1 MASLKSGVLT
11 KLLEDMN
18 VDDEKGLEDVRKPV
32 LLQIRSIIPVLE
44 EGDFWPNKG
53 FYLKVSDL
61 SHAMYASLPREQDE
75 MILSNILQLGQFI
88 YVQKLEAAYP
98 VPLLRGVMPVPGR
111 RPCDGTPEDI
121 LPVTNLVKFLE
132 ASHTESIKDK
142 GVIFEKKTLICGL
155 SDSESLLEKSTDGE
169 EKMNCRMLRSLS
181 ASKARSSEQ
190 RRGLNYITKGCDDD
204 KRSSDD
210 LGGFQRIEPSSF
222 HNDTTDSDSPK
233 SCVSSTQISKRRSWN
248 STELLDVK
256 KIFDSSVARQGTRPR
271 ARSRSACVSPIRS
284 MRYDSSDDNSTSTTR
299 RRVMGSTTKSFK
311 STNRSKTIAPKINCE
326 ETSHPEAM
334 CCAVSDRKE
343 AESIISWDSLPSSL
357 AKLGKDMVRNKDVAV
372 LAAVEALQEAC
383 AAEKLIKCLSTY
395 SEFQSY
401 KGDDPQPFIDKF
413 FDLQD
418 DLAQTR
424 QIVQSLTNISP
435 LKTSDTDINSMGS
448 VKEVLNLAVERKKNA
463 TSWIK
468 SAMAFDLSPCLSS
481 LRSTS
486 TTESPNTAKKSVT
499 ASQVTKP
506 KMACIVRKL
515 RKNCEFAVGLTSE
528 KDNPLEWARGSTLCR
543 AADLANALQD
553 ESRRSFM
560 GYVEKFLA
568 EVESKTSSID
578 SDSKIAGMMYQIKRV
593 NDWLDAVNKETSC
606 ETNGSKEGSPTLE
619 DYEMEACGRVRSKIY
634 KVLLKHV
641 ERTAMALENINAAG
655 QD

>member
-18 VDDEKGLEDVRKPV
+18 VDDEKGSEDVRKPV

-121 LPVTNLVKFLE
+121 LPVTNLVKFLD
-132 ASHTESIKDK
+132 ASDTESIKDK
-142 GVIFEKKTLICGL
+142 GVIFEKKTLTRGL
-155 SDSESLLEKSTDGE
+155 SDSEALLEKSTDGE
-169 EKMNCRMLRSLS
+169 EKMNCRILRSLS

-204 KRSSDD
+204 KRISDD

-256 KIFDSSVARQGTRPR
+256 KIFDSSVAKQGTRPR

-299 RRVMGSTTKSFK
+299 RRVMGSTAKSFK

-383 AAEKLIKCLSTY
+383 AAEKLIKCLSTS

-401 KGDDPQPFIDKF
+401 KGDDLQPFIDKF

-486 TTESPNTAKKSVT
+486 TTESPNTVKKSVT

-506 KMACIVRKL
+506 KMACIIRKL

-560 GYVEKFLA
+560 GYVEKFLD

-593 NDWLDAVNKETSC
+593 NDWLDAVNKEASC

-634 KVLLKHV
+634 EVLLKHV

>member
-233 SCVSSTQISKRRSWN
+233 SCASSTQISKRRSWN

-593 NDWLDAVNKETSC
+593 NDWLDAVNKEASC

>member
-132 ASHTESIKDK
+132 ASDAESIKDK
-142 GVIFEKKTLICGL
+142 GVIFEKKTLTRGL
-155 SDSESLLEKSTDGE
+155 SDSEALLEKSTDGE

-190 RRGLNYITKGCDDD
+190 RRGLNCITKGCDDD

-593 NDWLDAVNKETSC
+593 NDWLDAVNKEASC

-641 ERTAMALENINAAG
+641 ERTAMALENINATG